1 MTLTESEQPT
11 SHTVVNK
18 KIIENIQ
25 RIYKKGLQVE
35 LLNINDKSINIPV
48 GTKAE
53 VVGTDDQGR
62 IFVKLPTNRIIS
74 LHFGQDQFNL
84 GG

>member
-1 MTLTESEQPT
+1 MNLTEAEQPT

-35 LLNINDKSINIPV
+35 LLKLVFILVRINLN
-48 GTKAE
+48 
-53 VVGTDDQGR
+53 
-62 IFVKLPTNRIIS
+62 
-74 LHFGQDQFNL
+74 
-84 GG
+84 